1 MRIST
6 TCTNQKQLCTE
17 FIALSEIS
25 MSSKYVG
32 DNQQCLAIEIAA
44 TSLVSY
50 KRRELAVEQVEKDN
64 HRRDLE
70 RRSHDCRGGTPWPP
84 HLRNHIFC
92 ARLGRPR
99 SASPTNTS
107 ANICARLTRPVES
120 LESTLLKRE

>member
-84 HLRNHIFC
+84 HSPKSHFLR
-92 ARLGRPR
+92 ALGAATECLPYKYVREYLR
-99 SASPTNTS
+99 SLDKTG
-107 ANICARLTRPVES
+107 
-120 LESTLLKRE
+120 

>member
-1 MRIST
+1 
-6 TCTNQKQLCTE
+6 
-17 FIALSEIS
+17 

-70 RRSHDCRGGTPWPP
+70 RRSHDCRGGTPP
-84 HLRNHIFC
+84 
-92 ARLGRPR
+92 G
-99 SASPTNTS
+99 
-107 ANICARLTRPVES
+107 NICARLTRPVES